1 MEDRRDK
8 LIEVMKKIATLRK
21 KRDQRKAK
29 EQAKRGDKVQY
40 HGPYTDACGQSF
52 FFPKGSSTTSC
63 KASIIALKTK
73 TTWMATG

>member
-1 MEDRRDK
+1 MDRRDK

-21 KRDQRKAK
+21 KRDQRK
-29 EQAKRGDKVQY
+29 EAKRDKVQY

-63 KASIIALKTK
+63 KASIIALKMK
-73 TTWMATG
+73 MTWMATG